1 MSPPAKRVTI
11 RDVADAAGVSP
22 AAVSYALRGIQ
33 VSEETQERVRKVA
46 TDLGYEANPI
56 ARALASGRTG
66 MVGILGPSLEDLWQQ
81 RLVAEAGRVAAGAR
95 ALRAD
100 PRRRRRPDAPADARH
115 PAARPAGRRADPL
128 AGRSVRRRSGPSSRS
143 RCRSSRSAT
152 PCRSRGAVGEVL
164 FDNRT
169 GVRSALEHLHGL
181 GHRRIA
187 VLRPPGSPTNDRP
200 AEVYVGAE
208 ADRLGL
214 DVDVVSAPY
223 ELERGD
229 RRRPRGAEPA
239 RIGPPPFSAS
249 RTRSPTASTPPPGSW
264 SSTIPDDLSVI
275 GYDDHPVSILLAPP
289 LTSFS
294 WDTER
299 LVEVAVGMVLAAIDG
314 HPRRRRRVVI
324 EPAPARARLD
334 RPPRRSPD
342 QGWRAQA
349 AENRR
354 FRSTR
359 RLPEE
364 RDQLARH
371 PDRVVVGH
379 QEPGRRQGSQLG
391 VGSRSSAS

>member
-1 MSPPAKRVTI
+1 MSPPVKRVTI
-11 RDVADAAGVSP
+11 REVADAAGVSP

-46 TDLGYEANPI
+46 SDLGYEANPI

-81 RLVAEAGRVAAGAR
+81 RLVAEAGRVLLTHDRYALILDAGGDPMRQRVLATQLR
-95 ALRAD
+95 DQQVDGLILSPVDPSDAFWSELAESVAIVSIGDAL
-100 PRRRRRPDAPADARH
+100 PD
-115 PAARPAGRRADPL
+115 
-128 AGRSVRRRSGPSSRS
+128 
-143 RCRSSRSAT
+143 
-152 PCRSRGAVGEVL
+152 RGAVGEVL

-169 GVRSALEHLHGL
+169 GVRNALEHLHAL
-181 GHRRIA
+181 GHRQIA

-223 ELERGD
+223 ELHEATDVARAVLT
-229 RRRPRGAEPA
+229 GAH
-239 RIGPPPFSAS
+239 R
-249 RTRSPTASTPPPGSW
+249 PTAAFCFSDSIAYGVYAAARELRLRIPGE
-264 SSTIPDDLSVI
+264 LSVI

-299 LVEVAVGMVLAAIDG
+299 LVDVAVGMVLSAIDG

-324 EPAPARARLD
+324 EPSLRERASTARRRAR
-334 RPPRRSPD
+334 
-342 QGWRAQA
+342 
-349 AENRR
+349 
-354 FRSTR
+354 
-359 RLPEE
+359 
-364 RDQLARH
+364 
-371 PDRVVVGH
+371 
-379 QEPGRRQGSQLG
+379 
-391 VGSRSSAS
+391 

>member
-1 MSPPAKRVTI
+1 MSPPAKRTTI

-33 VSEETQERVRKVA
+33 VSEETQERVRRVA
-46 TDLGYEANPI
+46 SDLGYEANPI

-81 RLVAEAGRVAAGAR
+81 RLVAEAGRVLLAHERYALILDAGGDPMRQR
-95 ALRAD
+95 ALATQLRDQQVDGLILSPVD
-100 PRRRRRPDAPADARH
+100 PSDSFWSELAESVAIVSIGDALP
-115 PAARPAGRRADPL
+115 G
-128 AGRSVRRRSGPSSRS
+128 
-143 RCRSSRSAT
+143 
-152 PCRSRGAVGEVL
+152 RGAVGEVL

-169 GVRSALEHLHGL
+169 GVRNALEHLHAL

-200 AEVYVGAE
+200 AEIYVGAE

-223 ELERGD
+223 ELHEATGVARTVLAATQ
-229 RRRPRGAEPA
+229 RPSAVFCFSDSIAYGVYAAA
-239 RIGPPPFSAS
+239 RELQLRI
-249 RTRSPTASTPPPGSW
+249 PG
-264 SSTIPDDLSVI
+264 DLSVI

-299 LVEVAVGMVLAAIDG
+299 LVDMAVGMVLAAIDG

-324 EPAPARARLD
+324 APNLRERASTAR
-334 RPPRRSPD
+334 RR
-342 QGWRAQA
+342 R
-349 AENRR
+349 
-354 FRSTR
+354 
-359 RLPEE
+359 
-364 RDQLARH
+364 
-371 PDRVVVGH
+371 
-379 QEPGRRQGSQLG
+379 
-391 VGSRSSAS
+391 

>member
-1 MSPPAKRVTI
+1 MSPPVKRTTI

-33 VSEETQERVRKVA
+33 VSEETQERVRRVA
-46 TDLGYEANPI
+46 SDLGYEANPI

-81 RLVAEAGRVAAGAR
+81 RLVAEAGRVLLAHERYALILDAGGDPMRQRVLATQLR
-95 ALRAD
+95 DQQVDGLILSPVDPSDVFWSELAESVAIVSIGDAL
-100 PRRRRRPDAPADARH
+100 P
-115 PAARPAGRRADPL
+115 G
-128 AGRSVRRRSGPSSRS
+128 
-143 RCRSSRSAT
+143 
-152 PCRSRGAVGEVL
+152 RGAVGEVL

-169 GVRSALEHLHGL
+169 GVRNALEHLHAL

-200 AEVYVGAE
+200 AEIYVGAE

-223 ELERGD
+223 ELQEATD
-229 RRRPRGAEPA
+229 VA
-239 RIGPPPFSAS
+239 RTVLAAGQPPSAVFCFSDSIAYGVYAAA
-249 RTRSPTASTPPPGSW
+249 RELQLRIPG
-264 SSTIPDDLSVI
+264 DLSVI

-299 LVEVAVGMVLAAIDG
+299 LVDVAVGMVLSAIDG

-324 EPAPARARLD
+324 EPNLRERASTAR
-334 RPPRRSPD
+334 RR
-342 QGWRAQA
+342 R
-349 AENRR
+349 
-354 FRSTR
+354 
-359 RLPEE
+359 
-364 RDQLARH
+364 
-371 PDRVVVGH
+371 
-379 QEPGRRQGSQLG
+379 
-391 VGSRSSAS
+391 